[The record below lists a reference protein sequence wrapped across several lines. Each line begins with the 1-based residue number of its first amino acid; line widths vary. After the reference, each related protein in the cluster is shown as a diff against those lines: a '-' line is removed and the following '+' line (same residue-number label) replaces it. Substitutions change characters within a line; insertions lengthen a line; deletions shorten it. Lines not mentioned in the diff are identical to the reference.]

1 MLGFYKMSIIGTAHQ
16 AKKHG
21 VCQDASDVIV
31 LENGWIVACI
41 ADGLG
46 SAKKSEIGSAVAV
59 KTILSF
65 IKENYPEKWH
75 EDSLISLL
83 RTAYHKAL
91 KTIKVISIENQDEL
105 YDYDTTLT
113 TVIYNGVNVAFG
125 HVGDGGII
133 ALSSYG
139 DYSLLTVPQ
148 KGEAFNETSPLRS
161 GPDNWSF
168 GFSREDVC
176 SLIMMTDG
184 IFDIAYPWLLAKTNQ
199 PIYINY
205 VRPFMDRNI
214 LNVSTPADFENAQD
228 EIREFFCGEYSKQIT
243 DDKTIVGIINTDVTP
258 EIKSDEY
265 YLEPDW
271 QTLAKEHHDRLYK
284 KPEVVGDDVSK
295 DEVDNVTSEN
305 LETVVAEVAS
315 LDCDTIGEHP
325 QANLSGD
332 EEPPTENDDQST
344 TEKNQEEQIVSSEAD
359 DTEKNKP
366 RNIFEKLFKKK

>member
-21 VCQDASDVIV
+21 VCQDASDVMV

-46 SAKKSEIGSAVAV
+46 SAKKSEIGASVAV

-75 EDSLISLL
+75 DDSLISLL
-83 RTAYHKAL
+83 RTSYHKAL
-91 KTIKVISIENQDEL
+91 KTIKTISVENQDEL
-105 YDYDTTLT
+105 CDYDTTLT
-113 TVIYNGVNVAFG
+113 AVIYNGVNVAFG

-133 ALSSYG
+133 VLSSYG

-168 GFSREDVC
+168 GLSREDVC
-176 SLIMMTDG
+176 SLTMMTDG
-184 IFDIAYPWLLAKTNQ
+184 IFDIAYPWLLAKTSQ

-205 VRPFMDRNI
+205 VRPFMDRNV
-214 LNVSTPADFENAQD
+214 LKVSTPADFENAQD

-258 EIKSDEY
+258 EIKSDDY

-271 QTLAKEHHDRLYK
+271 KSLAKEHHDRLYK
-284 KPEVVGDDVSK
+284 KTEVINDESSEEEDV
-295 DEVDNVTSEN
+295 VTSKKFE
-305 LETVVAEVAS
+305 AVAS
-315 LDCDTIGEHP
+315 EMDSLDRDTIGMVSQE
-325 QANLSGD
+325 NLHRD
-332 EEPPTENDDQST
+332 EEPLVENDNLST
-344 TEKNQEEQIVSSEAD
+344 TKKNQEESSKVHD
-359 DTEKNKP
+359 DKKKNKP
-366 RNIFEKLFKKK
+366 CDIIKKLFKKK

>member
-105 YDYDTTLT
+105 CDYDTTLT

-168 GFSREDVC
+168 GLSREDVC
-176 SLIMMTDG
+176 SLIMITDG

-284 KPEVVGDDVSK
+284 KPEVVGDDAGK
-295 DEVDNVTSEN
+295 DEVDNITNED

-315 LDCDTIGEHP
+315 LDCDTIGEPP

-332 EEPPTENDDQST
+332 EEPPAENDDQST
-344 TEKNQEEQIVSSEAD
+344 TEKNQEEQNVSSEAD